1 LNKKYNTPYEVRSGR
16 NFIPMCGRHGRGGC
30 HDLFDSH
37 KFCLLPTL
45 DDNVFSVFK
54 LHPDAD
60 QLVDTVVL
68 PYGPYR
74 RGLAA
79 RAILAFAKFQ
89 SDNKRVSPDTV
100 FQLDFS
106 DTSSNRKMD
115 TLSEAALEKRKA
127 RREKRKA
134 RHAGETK
141 VDVPARTNVTAKK
154 SATETQ
160 SQPVKGSNSTNV
172 ESIDSDGN
180 QAPTG
185 EATRTDPSLTP
196 ASNQPVVNKKC
207 RYGADCPNL
216 AKCAFQHP

>member
-1 LNKKYNTPYEVRSGR
+1 MVGV
-16 NFIPMCGRHGRGGC
+16 
-30 HDLFDSH
+30 DLFDSH

-60 QLVDTVVL
+60 QLVDIVVL

-89 SDNKRVSPDTV
+89 SDDKRVSPDMF
-100 FQLDFS
+100 FQFDFS
-106 DTSSNRKMD
+106 DTSSNRKVD

-134 RHAGETK
+134 RHETK
-141 VDVPARTNVTAKK
+141 VDVPARTSGTAEK
-154 SATETQ
+154 SA
-160 SQPVKGSNSTNV
+160 KGSNNTNNV
-172 ESIDSDGN
+172 KSIGSDGN
-180 QAPTG
+180 NSQAPMVPAPG
-185 EATRTDPSLTP
+185 EAQKTDPSP
-196 ASNQPVVNKKC
+196 NAANRPVVNKKC

-216 AKCAFQHP
+216 AKCSFQHP